1 VGLVIVIN
9 FLSYTDLRIQETF
22 LTIKPMYWALV
33 GIHRRTLRDSEFAVS
48 ADSSVAIKMVNAS
61 RNGDQDRKDLG
72 RSVTSQY
79 LFLGCP
85 DHYAFSANCLLI
97 GITRCACTHRCRKK
111 MKRVERRGTIESQ
124 QQREQREQFQQ
135 VQQALA
141 IHRSQQ
147 QTANTIN
154 PPPPSAHSDN
164 GFHDRIPP
172 SSTTGSSLR
181 RTDTVV
187 IGPGMNYDHPSRTTP
202 PPSRPEDVRPQP
214 MYPSYPETI
223 HNNRA
228 NGNGTPRAPQEPA
241 MVRARLDSDPHVENK
256 SPSRI
261 SDRGK
266 PSASSP
272 SPVGSH
278 LQISTPNGPNKADD
292 IHPPNTNL
300 EEVDNDAEGEEDAED
315 AELLEAVD
323 AAEEAAHALR
333 EKSSGASHAEDP
345 DDVDMKIEQEI

>member
-1 VGLVIVIN
+1 MYPSPGQGAGLHSYQTHIFAPPVTGAPPVRKSNTSTNVASSLSRGGSLAGNLSHHQTHVLGPGGYPPTNAQGQRICRQCGLVGR
-9 FLSYTDLRIQETF
+9 Y
-22 LTIKPMYWALV
+22 
-33 GIHRRTLRDSEFAVS
+33 
-48 ADSSVAIKMVNAS
+48 
-61 RNGDQDRKDLG
+61 KDG
-72 RSVTSQY
+72 KCVEKWGPGPEGPGTV
-79 LFLGCP
+79 C
-85 DHYAFSANCLLI
+85 DK
-97 GITRCACTHRCRKK
+97 CRKK

-124 QQREQREQFQQ
+124 QQREQREQYQQ

-154 PPPPSAHSDN
+154 PPPSSAQNDN
-164 GFHDRIPP
+164 GFHDRTP
-172 SSTTGSSLR
+172 SSNTGPPLR

-187 IGPGMNYDHPSRTTP
+187 IGPGMNYEHPSRTTP
-202 PPSRPEDVRPQP
+202 PPSRPEDARPQS
-214 MYPSYPETI
+214 MYPSYSETTH
-223 HNNRA
+223 HNGT
-228 NGNGTPRAPQEPA
+228 NGNGTSRAPQEPTI
-241 MVRARLDSDPHVENK
+241 VRARPDIDARVENA

-261 SDRGK
+261 PDRGK
-266 PSASSP
+266 PPASSP

-278 LQISTPNGPNKADD
+278 PQISTPNGSNKAED
-292 IHPPNTNL
+292 IHPPDTNL
-300 EEVDNDAEGEEDAED
+300 EEVDNDAEGEEDAE

>member
-1 VGLVIVIN
+1 
-9 FLSYTDLRIQETF
+9 
-22 LTIKPMYWALV
+22 
-33 GIHRRTLRDSEFAVS
+33 
-48 ADSSVAIKMVNAS
+48 
-61 RNGDQDRKDLG
+61 
-72 RSVTSQY
+72 
-79 LFLGCP
+79 
-85 DHYAFSANCLLI
+85 
-97 GITRCACTHRCRKK
+97 

-124 QQREQREQFQQ
+124 QQREQREQYQQ

-147 QTANTIN
+147 QTANAVN
-154 PPPPSAHSDN
+154 PPPASSHNDN
-164 GFHDRIPP
+164 GFHDRIPS

-187 IGPGMNYDHPSRTTP
+187 IGPGMNYEHPSRATP
-202 PPSRPEDVRPQP
+202 PPSRPEEPHS
-214 MYPSYPETI
+214 MYHSYPENTH
-223 HNNRA
+223 HNGA
-228 NGNGTPRAPQEPA
+228 NGNGAPKSPQKPA
-241 MVRARLDSDPHVENK
+241 MVRARSDLDPHVENA

-266 PSASSP
+266 ASASSP

-278 LQISTPNGPNKADD
+278 PQISTPNGSNRADD
-292 IHPPNTNL
+292 THPADISL
-300 EEVDNDAEGEEDAED
+300 EEVDNDAEGEEDAE